1 MSKYKHPSPNIKNP
15 TFNNMITIKNL
26 KKTYGNAT
34 VLNIENLEIQKGETF
49 GLVGNNGAGKTTLFS
64 LVLDLIQPTTG
75 FVSVDDIKVNE
86 SEGWKNKVSAFIDET
101 FLIGYLTPEE
111 YFYFIGELRGQNK
124 ASVDEFLKQFHDLFN
139 GEIVNSGKYVR
150 DLSKGNQKKVGI
162 VGALIGKPEIII
174 LDEPFAN
181 LDPSTQIKL
190 KIMIRDFANEN
201 GVTFLISS
209 HDLSHTTE
217 VCNRIVVVNKGEV
230 VRDIQTTPETLQ
242 DLEKYFAD
250 QVSLGKQEISTE
262 KTSL

>member
-1 MSKYKHPSPNIKNP
+1 
-15 TFNNMITIKNL
+15 MITIHNL
-26 KKTYGNAT
+26 SKTYGTAT
-34 VLNIENLEIQKGETF
+34 VLNIENLEIPKGETF

-64 LVLDLIQPTTG
+64 LMLDLIQATTG
-75 FVSVDDIKVNE
+75 YVSIDGIKVNE
-86 SEGWKNKVSAFIDET
+86 SEDWKKKVSAFVDDT

-124 ASVDEFLKQFHDLFN
+124 ASVDEFLKQFYDLFG
-139 GEIVNSGKYVR
+139 GEILNSGKYVR

-162 VGALIGKPEIII
+162 VGAIIGNPEIII

-190 KIMIRDFANEN
+190 KNMIRELSKQD

-217 VCNRIVVVNKGEV
+217 VCNRIVVVNKGQMV
-230 VRDIQTTPETLQ
+230 QDIQTNPETLK
-242 DLEKYFAD
+242 DLEQYFAD
-250 QVSLGKQEISTE
+250 QVSVIAN
-262 KTSL
+262 